1 MYFKADQTYFNNL
14 GGLNLDRCMGQGNA
28 CFDLEMLVLAEFLQ
42 AAAAKPMP
50 CDSIILYR
58 ANTTAFKNAYSIMKI
73 NSSMLPLRNS
83 ESEFQITVVSKAA
96 KVENLRLFLTYS
108 TLCF

>member
-1 MYFKADQTYFNNL
+1 
-14 GGLNLDRCMGQGNA
+14 
-28 CFDLEMLVLAEFLQ
+28 MLVLAEFLQ

-50 CDSIILYR
+50 CESKILHR
-58 ANTTAFKNAYSIMKI
+58 AYITACKNAYSNTKM
-73 NSSMLPLRNS
+73 NSSVLPLTNS
-83 ESEFQITVVSKAA
+83 ESEFQITVVLKAA